1 MKLIPNQINIIYEYA
16 LWLAEHP
23 VPCDECI
30 SKQDSVICDGCDQQ
44 LDWIKSRSHAKT
56 VFKNLI
62 GCDLAINSDVQK
74 IIHLY
79 VKRIRLESELN
90 HVKTALEDNAE
101 NLKCALKAFEEK
113 EN

>member
-1 MKLIPNQINIIYEYA
+1 MKLTPNQINTIYEYA
-16 LWLAEHP
+16 SWLAEHP

-44 LDWIKSRSHAKT
+44 LDWIIGRSKAKT

-62 GCDLAINSDVQK
+62 GNDLAINSGIQK

-90 HVKTALEDNAE
+90 HVKTALEENAE

>member
-1 MKLIPNQINIIYEYA
+1 MYLIYF
-16 LWLAEHP
+16 
-23 VPCDECI
+23 
-30 SKQDSVICDGCDQQ
+30 S
-44 LDWIKSRSHAKT
+44 T
-56 VFKNLI
+56 
-62 GCDLAINSDVQK
+62 INSDIQK

-90 HVKTALEDNAE
+90 RVKTALEENAE

>member
-1 MKLIPNQINIIYEYA
+1 MNLTLDQINIIYEYA

-30 SKQDSVICDGCDQQ
+30 SRQDSVICDGCDQQ
-44 LDWIKSRSHAKT
+44 LDWIMGRSKAKT

-62 GCDLAINSDVQK
+62 GNDLAINSDIQK

-90 HVKTALEDNAE
+90 NVKTALEENAE
-101 NLKCALKAFEEK
+101 NLKCTLKAFEEK

>member
-1 MKLIPNQINIIYEYA
+1 MNLTTNQINTIYEYA
-16 LWLAEHP
+16 SWLAEHP

-44 LDWIKSRSHAKT
+44 LDWIKNRSQAKT
-56 VFKNLI
+56 IFKNLI
-62 GCDLAINSDVQK
+62 GNDLAVNSDIQK

-90 HVKTALEDNAE
+90 HVKTALEENAE
-101 NLKCALKAFEEK
+101 NLKYALKAFEEK

>member
-1 MKLIPNQINIIYEYA
+1 MKLTPNQINIIYEYA

-44 LDWIKSRSHAKT
+44 LNWIMGRSKTKT

-62 GCDLAINSDVQK
+62 GHDLSINSDIQK

-79 VKRIRLESELN
+79 VKRIRLESELSR
-90 HVKTALEDNAE
+90 VKTALEENAE
-101 NLKCALKAFEEK
+101 NLKCALKALEEK

>member
-1 MKLIPNQINIIYEYA
+1 MKLTPNQINIIYEYA
-16 LWLAEHP
+16 SWLAEHP

-44 LDWIKSRSHAKT
+44 LDWITNRSQAKT
-56 VFKNLI
+56 IFKNLI
-62 GCDLAINSDVQK
+62 GNDLAVNSYIQK

-90 HVKTALEDNAE
+90 HVKTALEENAE

>member
-1 MKLIPNQINIIYEYA
+1 MKLTPNQINIIYEYA

-44 LDWIKSRSHAKT
+44 LDWITNRSQAKT
-56 VFKNLI
+56 IFKNLI
-62 GCDLAINSDVQK
+62 GNDLAINSGIQK

-90 HVKTALEDNAE
+90 RVKTALEENAE